1 MTTMAIEEEPAELG
15 DDNNAGGGGG
25 IGGGNRYPQIFTK
38 SKWM

>member
-15 DDNNAGGGGG
+15 DGNNAGGGGG
-25 IGGGNRYPQIFTK
+25 AGAGHRYPHIFTK